1 MGLRGGHVLGSAGN
15 LEGGRKRPGA
25 YSIRRHRTVE
35 FVQWISQQAVK
46 AIYATAKN
54 AKIRLRP
61 MISVGRAEPVAVAK
75 RGRPVVVV
83 MAVEE
88 FERLTEVEA
97 RMKTDQSDQATERHD

>member
-1 MGLRGGHVLGSAGN
+1 MTALEDLTAGASVRGLLASGVT
-15 LEGGRKRPGA
+15 P
-25 YSIRRHRTVE
+25 VE
-35 FVQWISQQAVK
+35 SVQSISQQAVK

-75 RGRPVVVV
+75 RGPTVGVV

-88 FERLTEVEA
+88 YQRLKEVEA
-97 RMKTDQSDQATERHD
+97 RMKTDQSDQATGRHD

>member
-1 MGLRGGHVLGSAGN
+1 MTALEDLTAGASVRGLLASGVT
-15 LEGGRKRPGA
+15 P
-25 YSIRRHRTVE
+25 VE
-35 FVQWISQQAVK
+35 SVRWISQQAVK

-75 RGRPVVVV
+75 RGQPVVVD

-88 FERLTEVEA
+88 SERLN
-97 RMKTDQSDQATERHD
+97 RIERKAKGAKFE